1 MRERSKAKLIVLVS
15 VTVILSLSC
24 FAEVSAFYALTTD
37 TVYSNIGRSNG
48 GTFGWAFSV
57 NSPLTITELGYFDS
71 SGDGLDNSHAIGV
84 WDLDE
89 NLLGSASV
97 PSGTLA
103 TLENGFRWIPIS
115 PISLDAG
122 KTYVIGTRLQDSPDD
137 TILRMS
143 DAANLSFDPSITF
156 LEDRYE
162 VWNRGLV
169 YPPAV
174 DGRDI
179 TTNLNANFKGK
190 VSSIIEVTF
199 MGSISIYE
207 DDGFLFRAGVV
218 NGDLVL
224 GTFTYYT
231 AETPWSS
238 SIDSAQ
244 YWPIQYYYTIGGN
257 KVHFKFSSGGNGLVL
272 RNNWGPDGE
281 DSFTA
286 GGLYGTFTNL
296 TTNETHGGSAYG
308 WIYDNTGTVLTSTAL
323 PDIDTLTT
331 LINPTTN
338 PGYESFFRNNSGGI
352 DFTLSNYTWAAR
364 IAPIPGDLNHDGDVD
379 GDDLAIFSGHFGSE
393 LLLP

>member
-37 TVYSNIGRSNG
+37 TVHSNIGRSNG

-115 PISLDAG
+115 PISLEAG

-162 VWNRGLV
+162 VWNIGLV

-179 TTNLNANFKGK
+179 TTNLNANFKGI
-190 VSSIIEVTF
+190 VSSVIEVTF
-199 MGSISIYE
+199 TGSISIYQ
-207 DDGFLFRAGVV
+207 DDGFLSRAGVV
-218 NGDLVL
+218 DGDLVL
-224 GTFTYYT
+224 GTFTYDT
-231 AETPWSS
+231 AETSWASS
-238 SIDSAQ
+238 NGLAQ

-257 KVHFKFSSGGNGLVL
+257 KVHFKFTSGGMGIVI
-272 RNNWGPDGE
+272 RNNWGTGAE
-281 DSFTA
+281 DSFA
-286 GGLYGTFTNL
+286 GILVGTLTNL
-296 TTNETHGGSAYG
+296 ATNETHIGSANG
-308 WIYDNTGTVLTSTAL
+308 WIHDNTGTVLTSIVL
-323 PDIDTLTT
+323 PDIGTLMT
-331 LINPTTN
+331 LINPMTN
-338 PGYESFFRNNSGGI
+338 PGYESFFRNNTGDI
-352 DFTLSNYTWAAR
+352 DFTFSNYTWAAR